1 MRMKRIMFNRGLW
14 YREWRNMRWMLLGV
28 AILFFLGIALG
39 LVSDAERWQSQ
50 KDYYESSD
58 FIKQQKENP
67 EFKTSDEEMKTSLTV
82 AYLAIPM
89 YTNFV
94 QEEYVEYMPFMFYF
108 QVEMFFTLIKASV
121 FILGVLAVIFE
132 RYTRA
137 NRFTASLPYKRT
149 HIIGVKMIMGI
160 ATITLSYL
168 VSIGIGLTYF
178 FRHIPTEYIQLE
190 MAKFWTDVVGGLF
203 TYILIFLVAILIGL
217 LIGSPIAAAVV
228 AFGVMLLPNVLNP
241 TLDNL
246 YKYIW
251 PHGGEAGMT
260 NLLKLEDYVNVFS
273 PFSFE
278 SASLGAVIFSGVLS
292 VCMVLAILVL
302 YKKQHIERN
311 GYLFA
316 FSWVKWP
323 FLILFSLFIG
333 MATANLAV
341 ADTELSFIG
350 YLSWG
355 IGATIASFVLALY
368 ILNKMRGLF
377 QMSKTN

>member
-1 MRMKRIMFNRGLW
+1 MFNRGLW

-28 AILFFLGIALG
+28 AVLFFLGITLG
-39 LVSDAERWQSQ
+39 LMSDADRWHSQ

-58 FIKQQKENP
+58 FIKQQEENP
-67 EFKTSDEEMKTSLTV
+67 EYKTSDEEMKASLTV
-82 AYLAIPM
+82 AYLSVPM

-94 QEEYVEYMPFMFYF
+94 QDEFVDYMPFMFYF
-108 QVEMFFTLIKASV
+108 QVEMFFTLIKISV

-149 HIIGVKMIMGI
+149 HIVGVKMIMGI
-160 ATITLSYL
+160 ATIALSYIA
-168 VSIGIGLTYF
+168 SMGIGLAYF
-178 FRHIPTEYIQLE
+178 LSQVPTEYVQFDA
-190 MAKFWTDVVGGLF
+190 AKFWVDIVGGLF
-203 TYILIFLVAILIGL
+203 SYIVIFLVAILIGL
-217 LIGSPIAAAVV
+217 LIGSPIASAFV

-241 TLDNL
+241 TLDNM
-246 YKYIW
+246 YNFIW
-251 PHGGEAGMT
+251 PHGGDQGMSK
-260 NLLKLEDYVNVFS
+260 LLRFEDYVNVFS

-278 SASLGAVIFSGVLS
+278 SPSFGAVIYSVILS
-292 VCMVLAILVL
+292 VLMVVAILIL
-302 YKKQHIERN
+302 YKKQHIERS

-323 FLILFSLFIG
+323 FLVLFSLFVG
-333 MATANLAV
+333 MAAANLAV
-341 ADTELSFIG
+341 TDTELGFIG
-350 YLSWG
+350 YLAWG
-355 IGATIASFVLALY
+355 IGSTVASFILALY

>member
-1 MRMKRIMFNRGLW
+1 
-14 YREWRNMRWMLLGV
+14 
-28 AILFFLGIALG
+28 
-39 LVSDAERWQSQ
+39 
-50 KDYYESSD
+50 
-58 FIKQQKENP
+58 
-67 EFKTSDEEMKTSLTV
+67 
-82 AYLAIPM
+82 
-89 YTNFV
+89 
-94 QEEYVEYMPFMFYF
+94 
-108 QVEMFFTLIKASV
+108 
-121 FILGVLAVIFE
+121 
-132 RYTRA
+132 
-137 NRFTASLPYKRT
+137 
-149 HIIGVKMIMGI
+149 
-160 ATITLSYL
+160 
-168 VSIGIGLTYF
+168 
-178 FRHIPTEYIQLE
+178 
-190 MAKFWTDVVGGLF
+190 
-203 TYILIFLVAILIGL
+203 
-217 LIGSPIAAAVV
+217 
-228 AFGVMLLPNVLNP
+228 
-241 TLDNL
+241 
-246 YKYIW
+246 
-251 PHGGEAGMT
+251 MT
-260 NLLKLEDYVNVFS
+260 NLLKFEDYVNVFS